1 MGLKPI
7 FLTKFR
13 QFYGFLR
20 YNTRINE
27 KRKVQVAFS
36 RRVTL
41 LALKQAV
48 EQGCRCITSRDIARF
63 SNQLLKKRL
72 QKCCEK
78 TLFLSNGSSN
88 H

>member
-1 MGLKPI
+1 L
-7 FLTKFR
+7 
-13 QFYGFLR
+13 LR

-27 KRKVQVAFS
+27 KLILQVAFS

-41 LALKQAV
+41 LSLKQAV
-48 EQGCRCITSRDIARF
+48 EQGCRCITSREIARF
-63 SNQLLKKRL
+63 SKQLMTKRL
-72 QKCCEK
+72 QKSCEK